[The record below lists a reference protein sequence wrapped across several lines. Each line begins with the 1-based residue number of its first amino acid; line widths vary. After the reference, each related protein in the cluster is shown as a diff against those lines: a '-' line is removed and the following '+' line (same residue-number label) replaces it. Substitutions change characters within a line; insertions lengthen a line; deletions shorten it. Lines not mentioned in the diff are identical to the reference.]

1 MTPLPSCPGF
11 SACGG
16 CKYDGLAYDRQLAEK
31 QKRLEK
37 LLGSFCTVSK
47 VRGMD
52 DPLHCRHKVHQVLT
66 RGADGSI
73 SGGYY
78 AAGSHKVVT
87 VPSCRLDDEE
97 CQAVIRTVCRLAK
110 EFGLPVYNEV
120 RKTGLL
126 RHVMVRKS
134 RAAGEMMAI
143 LVAASPEMH
152 GKNKFVQ
159 QLTAAHPKVTSVIL
173 NVNGRRTSMVLGDKN
188 ITLFGPGYLTDT
200 LCGLSF
206 KLSPASFFQVN
217 PVMTEPL
224 YETAV
229 DFAALT
235 GTETV
240 IDAYCGTGTIGL
252 IAAGH
257 AGQVIGA
264 ELSADAVRD
273 ARENAKANN
282 IKNARFV
289 RADAGRFMTERA
301 AKGETADVV
310 FLDPPRSGCS
320 PAFLNALLSLAPGRI
335 VYISCGPE
343 SLSRDLT
350 VLTKSAYRTEAI
362 QPFDLFPFTEHCE
375 VAVQLCRNS
384 SSHSMNLQNEPFEM
398 IKNGQ
403 KTIELRLYDEK
414 RKKVKAGD
422 VIVFTNAETNES
434 LKVSVLKLHRFDS
447 FETLY
452 RSLPL
457 LKCGYT
463 EDNVSKA
470 APSDMEQ
477 YYSAAEQKRCGVV
490 GIEISLLKETTD

>member
-1 MTPLPSCPGF
+1 M
-11 SACGG
+11 
-16 CKYDGLAYDRQLAEK
+16 K
-31 QKRLEK
+31 K
-37 LLGSFCTVSK
+37 LLLIINPVTARSAVTPALI
-47 VRGMD
+47 D
-52 DPLHCRHKVHQVLT
+52 VL
-66 RGADGSI
+66 DCFEK
-73 SGGYY
+73 GGY
-78 AAGSHKVVT
+78 AATVHITQSKNDTFDTVKRVGRDYDVV
-87 VPSCRLDDEE
+87 
-97 CQAVIRTVCRLAK
+97 VCAGGDGTL
-110 EFGLPVYNEV
+110 NE
-120 RKTGLL
+120 
-126 RHVMVRKS
+126 
-134 RAAGEMMAI
+134 
-143 LVAASPEMH
+143 
-152 GKNKFVQ
+152 
-159 QLTAAHPKVTSVIL
+159 
-173 NVNGRRTSMVLGDKN
+173 
-188 ITLFGPGYLTDT
+188 T

-289 RADAGRFMTERA
+289 RADSGRFMTERA
-301 AKGETADVV
+301 AKGETVDVV

-343 SLSRDLT
+343 SLARDLA
-350 VLTKSAYRTEAI
+350 VLTKSAYRAEAI

-403 KTIELRLYDEK
+403 KTI
-414 RKKVKAGD
+414 
-422 VIVFTNAETNES
+422 
-434 LKVSVLKLHRFDS
+434 
-447 FETLY
+447 
-452 RSLPL
+452 
-457 LKCGYT
+457 
-463 EDNVSKA
+463 
-470 APSDMEQ
+470 
-477 YYSAAEQKRCGVV
+477 
-490 GIEISLLKETTD
+490 